1 MSDTPNSKD
10 TSSESY
16 TVRLKSRSSV
26 WWKRVLDVQAP
37 YRWNLRRLHLGRTL
51 DIGCGIGRNL
61 RNLGPGSIGVDH
73 NATSIQTA
81 RDQGHEAYTLE
92 EWEASPA
99 RQPSSFDSLLIAHVI
114 EHMDVDAGEALLASY
129 LPYLRPGGQVLFI
142 CPQERGY
149 ASDATHVRFANDTD
163 LAVLASGAGLQVEKT
178 YSFPFPRPVGR
189 FFTYNEFCV
198 LARKPIVGDVSAG
211 S

>member
-1 MSDTPNSKD
+1 MSDNPSSKD
-10 TSSESY
+10 TSSETY

-81 RDQGHEAYTLE
+81 REQGHEAYTLE
-92 EWEASPA
+92 EWEKSPA
-99 RQPSSFDSLLIAHVI
+99 RRPASFDSLLIAHVI
-114 EHMDVDAGEALLASY
+114 EHMDVAAGESLLTSY

-149 ASDATHVRFANDTD
+149 ASDATHVRFTTDTD
-163 LAVLASGAGLQVEKT
+163 LAALAARAGLHIEKS
-178 YSFPFPRPVGR
+178 YSFPFPRPAGR

-198 LARKPIVGDVSAG
+198 LARKPIAEEPRTST
-211 S
+211 